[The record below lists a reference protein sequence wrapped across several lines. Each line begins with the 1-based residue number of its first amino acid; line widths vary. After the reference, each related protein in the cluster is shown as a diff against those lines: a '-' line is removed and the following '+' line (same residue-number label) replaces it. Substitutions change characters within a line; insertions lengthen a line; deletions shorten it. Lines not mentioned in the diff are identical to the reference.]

1 MNRIIKI
8 LFLLIVVGVSYA
20 KDTYTISGRVQTK
33 AGETVKKGTVVLVS
47 KADGSEVKKSKI
59 SKKGAFKLKKI
70 SPGKYQINAVANGEA
85 SVSVSVVD
93 DNIKDLIV
101 IIKSP
106 DEKKDVNLD
115 KTTTIPSEQEN
126 NIQTLDTPLKTKNTE
141 DLLPQVRPFNQVDK
155 LQFEEQFFEYESN
168 LRALKNQIDSLKS
181 IVTAFE
187 NKQTMPNLS
196 RELLDLIKIPE
207 FQYRIELKNGTVV
220 LGDIISETDS
230 SLVLKTQIGELVL
243 KKELVIRKD
252 KHQEPEPKV
261 IFLGDPFINIYPDRR
276 EFSGRVKNVGEKRA
290 DFVRIITNLFTQ
302 TTKPAGQD
310 SVFVKGSR
318 IIYDS
323 GVIADTALEPGQT
336 ATYSFPVKIKGRRK
350 VQYHTMDIHW
360 NTTD

>member
-70 SPGKYQINAVANGEA
+70 SPGKYQINALANGKA

-126 NIQTLDTPLKTKNTE
+126 NIQTLDTPLKTKKTE
-141 DLLPQVRPFNQVDK
+141 DLLPQVRPFDQVDK

-196 RELLDLIKIPE
+196 RELLDLIKIPK

-243 KKELVIRKD
+243 KKELVIR
-252 KHQEPEPKV
+252 
-261 IFLGDPFINIYPDRR
+261 
-276 EFSGRVKNVGEKRA
+276 
-290 DFVRIITNLFTQ
+290 
-302 TTKPAGQD
+302 
-310 SVFVKGSR
+310 
-318 IIYDS
+318 
-323 GVIADTALEPGQT
+323 
-336 ATYSFPVKIKGRRK
+336 
-350 VQYHTMDIHW
+350 
-360 NTTD
+360 